1 VKYDNRDG
9 MTPGFKFADWE
20 LRGVPVRLALG
31 ERDLQNGSI
40 EVSRRDKE
48 RGEDGAKT
56 VVPIEGLAEYAQNL
70 LEEIQAN
77 LYAKA
82 LAFREANTKKVD
94 SYEEFK
100 AIMARGEGGVGAF
113 ALAHWD
119 GDGETELKIKE
130 ETKATIRCIPLEAPE
145 EEGTCIYSG
154 KPSKRRVLFA
164 VAY

>member
-1 VKYDNRDG
+1 

-31 ERDLQNGSI
+31 ERDLQNGTI

-48 RGEDGAKT
+48 RGEEGAKT
-56 VVPIEGLAEYAQNL
+56 VQPLEGLADFVQKL
-70 LEEIQAN
+70 LEDIQSN
-77 LYAKA
+77 MYNKA
-82 LAFREANTKKVD
+82 LAFRTANTKKVD

-100 AIMARGEGGVGAF
+100 ATMARGEGAVGGF
-113 ALAHWD
+113 VLAHWD
-119 GDGETELKIKE
+119 GTSETEEKIKT
-130 ETKATIRCIPLEAPE
+130 ETKATIRCIPLDAAE
-145 EEGTCIYSG
+145 EDGVCIYSG

>member
-82 LAFREANTKKVD
+82 LAFREANTKKVN

-100 AIMARGEGGVGAF
+100 AIMARGEGGVGGF

-119 GDGETELKIKE
+119 GDSETELKIKE